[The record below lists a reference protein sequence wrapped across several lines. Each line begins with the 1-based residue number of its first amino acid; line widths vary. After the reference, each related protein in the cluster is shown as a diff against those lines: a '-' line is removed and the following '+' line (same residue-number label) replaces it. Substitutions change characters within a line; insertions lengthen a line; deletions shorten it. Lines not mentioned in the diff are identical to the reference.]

1 MFERTSGVLM
11 HITSLPS
18 PYGIGSMGADARA
31 FVDFLRDAGQRYW
44 QVLPLGRT
52 GFGASPYQCFSAA
65 AGNPLLID
73 LDTLVEDGLLTA
85 EEALE
90 ADPHSSPDQVDFEEV
105 EKLRY
110 PVLRKAFARV
120 TPKLQKKIDAY
131 AEREKDWLP
140 DFTLF
145 MSLREVKYECAA
157 LWDWPDADVL
167 HRKPKALAAAR
178 EELAEEIAF
187 RTFLQYE
194 FSVQW
199 HALRKYANK
208 NGVQII
214 GDIPIYVSPDSA
226 DVWENPKFF
235 KLKSDFSPRKIAGVP
250 PDYFSATGQL
260 WGNPVYDWDALEK
273 DGFKWWIWRMKQ
285 NMELYDVVRL
295 DHFRG
300 FESYWE
306 VDAGEE
312 TAVKGQWLKGPGMRL
327 FRAIEK
333 ELGKIPIIA
342 EDLGI
347 ITDDVRK
354 LLDESGFP
362 GMRVMIFG
370 FNSWEDNCHLPH
382 NYVPNS
388 IVYTSTHD
396 SQTICEQIMDL
407 CGPADADFA
416 RDYIRWNGHEPLAWA
431 AIKTL
436 FFSPAS
442 IAMTQMQDVLNLG
455 ADARMNKPATVGG
468 QNWRWRMRRD
478 GMNSELSGFLRGV
491 TVTSRRYK
499 PYQPP
504 VEPEPEEAPE
514 TEEKVETKE
523 TASTEK
529 AAPTET
535 AKAEKA

>member
-1 MFERTSGVLM
+1 MMFERTSGVLM
-11 HITSLPS
+11 HVTSLPS
-18 PYGIGSMGADARA
+18 PYGIGSLGADARA
-31 FVDFLRDAGQRYW
+31 FIDFLRDAGQRYW

-52 GFGASPYQCFSAA
+52 GFGSSPYQCFSAA

-73 LDTLVEDGLLTA
+73 LDTLVADGLLTP
-85 EEALE
+85 EEARE
-90 ADPHSSPDQVDFEEV
+90 ADPHGSPDMVDFEKV
-105 EKLRY
+105 EELRY

-120 TPKLQKKIDAY
+120 SPELQEKIDAY
-131 AEREKDWLP
+131 AEKEAAWLP
-140 DFTLF
+140 GFTLF
-145 MSLREVKYECAA
+145 MSLREEKYEGAA
-157 LWDWPDADVL
+157 LWEWPDEDVL
-167 HRKPKALAAAR
+167 LRKPKALAAAR
-178 EELAEEIAF
+178 EELKEEIAF

-194 FSVQW
+194 FQVQW
-199 HALRKYANK
+199 HALRTYAHR

-226 DVWENPKFF
+226 DVWENPQFF
-235 KLKSDFSPRKIAGVP
+235 KLKKDFSQKKVAGVP
-250 PDYFSATGQL
+250 PDYFSETGQL
-260 WGNPVYDWDALEK
+260 WGNPVYDWKALEK
-273 DGFKWWIWRMKQ
+273 DGYQWWIWRMKQ
-285 NMELYDVVRL
+285 NLELYDVVRL

-300 FESYWE
+300 FESFWE
-306 VDAGEE
+306 VDAGEAE
-312 TAVKGQWLKGPGMRL
+312 IGENR
-327 FRAIEK
+327 
-333 ELGKIPIIA
+333 IIA

-407 CGPADADFA
+407 CSPADADFA
-416 RDYIRWNGHEPLAWA
+416 RDYIRWDGKEPLAWA
-431 AIKTL
+431 AIKSVFL
-436 FFSPAS
+436 SPAS

-468 QNWRWRMRRD
+468 SNWRWRMRRE
-478 GMNSELSGFLRGV
+478 GMNSELSSFLRRI

-499 PYQPP
+499 PYQLT
-504 VEPEPEEAPE
+504 EAERAELEAETAAPE
-514 TEEKVETKE
+514 TEEE
-523 TASTEK
+523 TA
-529 AAPTET
+529 
-535 AKAEKA
+535 

>member
-1 MFERTSGVLM
+1 MMFERTSGVLM
-11 HITSLPS
+11 HVTSLPS
-18 PYGIGSMGADARA
+18 PYGIGSLGADARA
-31 FVDFLRDAGQRYW
+31 FIDFLRDAGQRYW

-52 GFGASPYQCFSAA
+52 GFGSSPYQCFSAA

-73 LDTLVEDGLLTA
+73 LDTLVADGLLTP
-85 EEALE
+85 EEARE
-90 ADPHSSPDQVDFEEV
+90 ADPHGSPDMVDFEKV
-105 EKLRY
+105 EELRY

-120 TPKLQKKIDAY
+120 SPELQEKINAY
-131 AEREKDWLP
+131 AEKEAAWLP
-140 DFTLF
+140 GFTLF
-145 MSLREVKYECAA
+145 MSLREEKYEGAA
-157 LWDWPDADVL
+157 LWEWPDEDVL
-167 HRKPKALAAAR
+167 LRKPKALAAAR
-178 EELAEEIAF
+178 EELKEEIAF

-194 FSVQW
+194 FQVQW
-199 HALRKYANK
+199 HALRTYAHR

-226 DVWENPKFF
+226 DVWENPQFF
-235 KLKSDFSPRKIAGVP
+235 KLKKDFSQKKVAGVP
-250 PDYFSATGQL
+250 PDYFSETGQL
-260 WGNPVYDWDALEK
+260 WGNPVYDWKALEK
-273 DGFKWWIWRMKQ
+273 DGYQWWIWRMKQ
-285 NMELYDVVRL
+285 NLELYDVVRL

-300 FESYWE
+300 FESFWE

-312 TAVKGQWLKGPGMRL
+312 TAVKGKWQKGPGMKF
-327 FRAIEK
+327 FRAIEA
-333 ELGKIPIIA
+333 EIGENRIIA

-407 CGPADADFA
+407 CSPADADFA
-416 RDYIRWNGHEPLAWA
+416 RDYIRWDGKEPLAWA
-431 AIKTL
+431 AIKSVFL
-436 FFSPAS
+436 SPAS

-468 QNWRWRMRRD
+468 SNWRWRMRRE
-478 GMNSELSGFLRGV
+478 GMNSELSSFLRRI

-499 PYQPP
+499 PYQLT
-504 VEPEPEEAPE
+504 EAERAELEAETAVPE
-514 TEEKVETKE
+514 TEDE
-523 TASTEK
+523 TA
-529 AAPTET
+529 
-535 AKAEKA
+535 